1 MKTGF
6 LFSQFNVKIL
16 GQKVH
21 WSDDKW
27 IQQALTHRSVGKHN
41 NERLEFLGDSI
52 LSLVISSHLFN
63 TYSDLS
69 EGELS
74 RLRSQIVK
82 GKTLAEVARF
92 YQLGPLI
99 KLGAGEIKSGG
110 VNKSSVLAD
119 AVEAVFGA
127 MLLDQ
132 GYEVAESFVEKVM
145 HPWLQKINPDLIK
158 KDPKS
163 ELQEILQQQGLQL
176 PMYQT
181 IEELEINNEV
191 RFKVKCLVNELQL
204 AVESTGSSIKKAE
217 QSAANKVI
225 NAIQEG

>member
-1 MKTGF
+1 M
-6 LFSQFNVKIL
+6 KIL

-21 WSDDKW
+21 WSDVTW
-27 IQQALTHRSVGKHN
+27 IEQALTHRSVGKCN

-52 LSLVISSHLFN
+52 LSLVISSYLFK
-63 TYSDLS
+63 TYHELS

-74 RLRSQIVK
+74 RLRSQMVK

-92 YQLGPLI
+92 YQLGPMI

-127 MLLDQ
+127 VLLDQ
-132 GYEVAESFVEKVM
+132 GYEAAKIFIEQVM
-145 HPWLQKINPDLIK
+145 QPWLQKINPGLIK

-181 IEELEINNEV
+181 IEELEINNET

-225 NAIQEG
+225 NTLQEG

>member
-1 MKTGF
+1 M
-6 LFSQFNVKIL
+6 KIL

-21 WSDDKW
+21 WHETHW
-27 IQQALTHRSVGKHN
+27 IQQALTHRSVGKFN

-52 LSLVISSHLFN
+52 LSLVISTYLFKKY
-63 TYSDLS
+63 TELT

-82 GKTLAEVARF
+82 GKTLAAVGRH
-92 YQLGPLI
+92 YQLGPMI
-99 KLGAGEIKSGG
+99 KLGPGEIKSGG

-127 MLLDQ
+127 VLLDQ
-132 GYEVAESFVEKVM
+132 GYEVAKHFVEQVM
-145 HPWLQKINPDLIK
+145 QPWLQQINPDLIK

-181 IEELEINNEV
+181 IEEIEINNEI
-191 RFKVKCLVNELQL
+191 RFKVECMVKELKL
-204 AVESTGSSIKKAE
+204 SITSTGSSIKKAE

-225 NAIQEG
+225 VAIQQT

>member
-1 MKTGF
+1 M
-6 LFSQFNVKIL
+6 KIL
-16 GQKVH
+16 GQKIH
-21 WSDDKW
+21 WHDTKW
-27 IQQALTHRSVGKHN
+27 IQQALTHRSMGKFN

-52 LSLVISSHLFN
+52 LSLVISSYLFKK
-63 TYSDLS
+63 YSELT

-82 GKTLAEVARF
+82 GKTLAAVGRH
-92 YQLGPLI
+92 YQLGPLL
-99 KLGAGEIKSGG
+99 KLGPGEIKSGG

-127 MLLDQ
+127 VLLDQ
-132 GYEVAESFVEKVM
+132 GFEIAYQVVEQVM
-145 HPWLQKINPDLIK
+145 KPWLSNINPGLIK

-181 IEELEINNEV
+181 IDEMEINNET
-191 RFKVKCLVNELQL
+191 RFKVKCFVNELKL
-204 AVESTGSSIKKAE
+204 SMTSSGSSIKKAE
-217 QSAANKVI
+217 QSAASKMI
-225 NAIQEG
+225 EELQSQ

>member
-1 MKTGF
+1 M
-6 LFSQFNVKIL
+6 KIL

-21 WSDDKW
+21 WHETDW
-27 IQQALTHRSVGKHN
+27 IQQALTHRSAGKFN

-52 LSLVISSHLFN
+52 LSLVISTYLFKQY
-63 TYSDLS
+63 TELT

-82 GKTLAEVARF
+82 GKTLAAVGRH
-92 YQLGPLI
+92 YQLGPMI
-99 KLGAGEIKSGG
+99 KLGPGEIKSGG

-127 MLLDQ
+127 VLLDQ
-132 GYEVAESFVEKVM
+132 GYEVAKHFVEQVM
-145 HPWLQKINPDLIK
+145 QPWLQQINPDLIK

-181 IEELEINNEV
+181 IEEVEINNEI
-191 RFKVKCLVNELQL
+191 RFKVECMVKELKL
-204 AVESTGSSIKKAE
+204 SITSTGSSIKKAE

-225 NAIQEG
+225 VAIQQT

>member
-1 MKTGF
+1 M
-6 LFSQFNVKIL
+6 KIL
-16 GQKVH
+16 GQKVLWH
-21 WSDDKW
+21 DANR
-27 IQQALTHRSVGKHN
+27 IQQALTHRSAGKFN

-52 LSLVISSHLFN
+52 LSLVISNYLFKQ
-63 TYSDLS
+63 YSELT

-82 GKTLAEVARF
+82 GKTLAAVGRH
-92 YQLGPLI
+92 YHLGPMI

-127 MLLDQ
+127 VLLDQ
-132 GYEVAESFVEKVM
+132 GFETAKNFVEQVM
-145 HPWLQKINPDLIK
+145 QPWLQQINPDLIK

-181 IEELEINNEV
+181 IEEIEVNNEI
-191 RFKVKCLVNELQL
+191 RFKVECLVNELKL
-204 AVESTGSSIKKAE
+204 SITSTGSSIKKAE
-217 QSAANKVI
+217 QSAANKIIVVLQQ
-225 NAIQEG
+225 A

>member
-1 MKTGF
+1 M
-6 LFSQFNVKIL
+6 NIL

-21 WSDDKW
+21 WHETSW
-27 IQQALTHRSVGKHN
+27 IQQALTHRSVGKFN

-52 LSLVISSHLFN
+52 LSLVISSYLFKQY
-63 TYSDLS
+63 TELT

-82 GKTLAEVARF
+82 GKTLAAVGRH
-92 YQLGPLI
+92 YQLGPMI
-99 KLGAGEIKSGG
+99 KLGPGEIKSGG

-127 MLLDQ
+127 VLLDQ
-132 GYEVAESFVEKVM
+132 GYEVAKHFVEQVM
-145 HPWLQKINPDLIK
+145 QPWLLQINPDLIK

-181 IEELEINNEV
+181 IEEIEINNEI
-191 RFKVKCLVNELQL
+191 RFKVECMVKELKL
-204 AVESTGSSIKKAE
+204 SITSTGSSIKKAE

-225 NAIQEG
+225 VAIQQT

>member
-1 MKTGF
+1 M
-6 LFSQFNVKIL
+6 KIL
-16 GQKVH
+16 GQQVH
-21 WSDDKW
+21 WHEASW
-27 IQQALTHRSVGKHN
+27 LEQALTHRSAGKFN

-52 LSLVISSHLFN
+52 LSLVISTYLFN
-63 TYSDLS
+63 QYTELT

-82 GKTLAEVARF
+82 GKTLAAVGRH
-92 YQLGPLI
+92 YLLGPMI
-99 KLGAGEIKSGG
+99 KLGPGEIKSGG

-127 MLLDQ
+127 VLLDQ
-132 GYEVAESFVEKVM
+132 GFEFAANFVEQVM
-145 HPWLQKINPDLIK
+145 QPWLQQINPDLIK

-176 PMYQT
+176 PKYQT
-181 IEELEINNEV
+181 VEEIEINNEI
-191 RFKVKCLVNELQL
+191 RFRVECMVYELQL
-204 AVESTGSSIKKAE
+204 SITSTGSSIKKAE

-225 NAIQEG
+225 EVLQQA

>member
-1 MKTGF
+1 M
-6 LFSQFNVKIL
+6 KIL

-21 WSDDKW
+21 WQNNNW
-27 IQQALTHRSVGKHN
+27 IKQALTHRSAGKFN

-52 LSLVISSHLFN
+52 LSLVISAYLFKQ
-63 TYSDLS
+63 YSELT

-82 GKTLAEVARF
+82 GKTLAAVGRHYE
-92 YQLGPLI
+92 LGPMI
-99 KLGAGEIKSGG
+99 KLGPGEIKSGG

-119 AVEAVFGA
+119 AVEAIFGA
-127 MLLDQ
+127 VLLDQ
-132 GYEVAESFVEKVM
+132 GFEFAKHFIELVM
-145 HPWLQKINPDLIK
+145 QPWLQLINPDVIK

-176 PMYQT
+176 PKYQT
-181 IEELEINNEV
+181 IDEVEINNEI
-191 RFKVKCLVNELQL
+191 RFEVECLVQELKL
-204 AVESTGSSIKKAE
+204 SIISTGSSIKKAE

-225 NAIQEG
+225 ETIQLGMTK